1 MEDGAAIVDDC
12 VRVIDQY
19 HDASRCAMT
28 RVVLGPCS
36 PFSVSTDL
44 LPESADLARRSG
56 VSMHTHL
63 CETLD
68 EERYTLE
75 NHKLRPVAWMETVG
89 WLGAD

>member
-1 MEDGAAIVDDC
+1 
-12 VRVIDQY
+12 
-19 HDASRCAMT
+19 MT